1 MNILNLIKFGRD
13 VVPYV
18 LVLVLATGFSGCG
31 KNEQAAE
38 VLRPVQ
44 SVRVKPGAGLDQA
57 AYSGEVRARYESDL
71 GFRIGGKIV
80 SRLVDV
86 GALVKKGQPLARL
99 DPNDAALN
107 AEGAKAQLA
116 AAETDFGFAN
126 AELERYAGLLEK
138 KFISQAVYEGKLN
151 AFNSAKA
158 RLDQAHASYAVS
170 RNQSGYTVLH
180 ADYDGVITAITAEAG
195 QVVAAGQAVMRLAR
209 PEEKEV
215 VISVP
220 ESRLAEIRKA
230 TQVSIAL
237 WADPEKFYRARIREI
252 SPNADAATRTFT
264 AKVSVI
270 DSNPA
275 VALGMTAVVLL
286 GLAPVGDVIMLPL
299 TALTQDNG
307 KPAVWVVDQQSRQ
320 VGLKQVQIAQYR
332 ENGAVISGGLKSGEI
347 VVTAGVHKLL
357 AGQKVQVL
365 DEAPVASATPAAPK
379 P

>member
-1 MNILNLIKFGRD
+1 MNTRYRHAIALP
-13 VVPYV
+13 V
-18 LVLVLATGFSGCG
+18 VLALLAGVGCNTVRSKAAFKDG
-31 KNEQAAE
+31 NRFYKEENWRRAIEQYERAIEFDPSMAE
-38 VLRPVQ
+38 AHFYLASAQQSLYRPN
-44 SVRVKPGAGLDQA
+44 K
-57 AYSGEVRARYESDL
+57 EN
-71 GFRIGGKIV
+71 
-80 SRLVDV
+80 
-86 GALVKKGQPLARL
+86 
-99 DPNDAALN
+99 DPEN
-107 AEGAKAQLA
+107 
-116 AAETDFGFAN
+116 
-126 AELERYAGLLEK
+126 
-138 KFISQAVYEGKLN
+138 
-151 AFNSAKA
+151 KA